1 MALQRILVT
10 GGAGFIGSSLCERL
24 IEEGHT
30 VLAYDSLFRGMK
42 SNLASIEGNSRFH
55 FMQGDVRD
63 VDRLDDALEVLGGV
77 DIVFHLAAV
86 NGTKWFH
93 EAAHSVIDVNIN
105 GTLRTLELA
114 MSCEARYVLASSPEA
129 FGEAKQQPIQNGN
142 EMTFTDP
149 SLHQRHSYGASKYLD
164 EIACQ
169 HAARDGLDVRIVRP
183 FNAYGPRLL
192 GDEYGQVVA
201 MFFSSVLNNTPLKM
215 HNGGKQTRSFTWIT
229 DTVDGFYRAGL
240 MDAALDG
247 TPLTG
252 GAFNIGSTEEV
263 SIQSLQQEVFEAV
276 AADSTWRQA
285 MPEVQH
291 EDGYHGD
298 VSRRLPNCSEAE
310 ARLGWKPTTSLNQG
324 LTLMWNSL
332 R

>member
-1 MALQRILVT
+1 
-10 GGAGFIGSSLCERL
+10 
-24 IEEGHT
+24 
-30 VLAYDSLFRGMK
+30 
-42 SNLASIEGNSRFH
+42 
-55 FMQGDVRD
+55 
-63 VDRLDDALEVLGGV
+63 
-77 DIVFHLAAV
+77 
-86 NGTKWFH
+86 
-93 EAAHSVIDVNIN
+93 
-105 GTLRTLELA
+105 
-114 MSCEARYVLASSPEA
+114 
-129 FGEAKQQPIQNGN
+129 
-142 EMTFTDP
+142 
-149 SLHQRHSYGASKYLD
+149 
-164 EIACQ
+164 
-169 HAARDGLDVRIVRP
+169 
-183 FNAYGPRLL
+183 
-192 GDEYGQVVA
+192 
-201 MFFSSVLNNTPLKM
+201 
-215 HNGGKQTRSFTWIT
+215 
-229 DTVDGFYRAGL
+229 

-263 SIQSLQQEVFEAV
+263 SIQSLQQAVFEAV

>member
-30 VLAYDSLFRGMK
+30 VLAYDSLFRGKK

-142 EMTFTDP
+142 
-149 SLHQRHSYGASKYLD
+149 
-164 EIACQ
+164 
-169 HAARDGLDVRIVRP
+169 
-183 FNAYGPRLL
+183 
-192 GDEYGQVVA
+192 
-201 MFFSSVLNNTPLKM
+201 
-215 HNGGKQTRSFTWIT
+215 
-229 DTVDGFYRAGL
+229 
-240 MDAALDG
+240 
-247 TPLTG
+247 
-252 GAFNIGSTEEV
+252 
-263 SIQSLQQEVFEAV
+263 
-276 AADSTWRQA
+276 
-285 MPEVQH
+285 
-291 EDGYHGD
+291 
-298 VSRRLPNCSEAE
+298 
-310 ARLGWKPTTSLNQG
+310 
-324 LTLMWNSL
+324 
-332 R
+332 